1 MKLQLDNKLTM
12 MVVILELSNRL
23 VLLDQRRTERFRLFL
38 YFK

>member
-23 VLLDQRRTERFRLFL
+23 VLLDQRRTQRF
-38 YFK
+38 

>member
-23 VLLDQRRTERFRLFL
+23 VLLDQRRTERF
-38 YFK
+38 